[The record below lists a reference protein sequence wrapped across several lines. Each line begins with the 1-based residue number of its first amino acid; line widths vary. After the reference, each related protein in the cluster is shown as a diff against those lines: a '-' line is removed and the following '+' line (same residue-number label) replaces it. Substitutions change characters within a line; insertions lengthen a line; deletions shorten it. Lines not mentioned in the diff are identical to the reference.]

1 MLNFCTLTYI
11 EINSTIIIGNL
22 KQIVIQIKEETAV
35 HKICGFFLN
44 FDNQLNLDF
53 DIGIV

>member
-22 KQIVIQIKEETAV
+22 NQIVIQIKEETAV
-35 HKICGFFLN
+35 HKICGFLLN
-44 FDNQLNLDF
+44 FDHQLNLDF